1 MLIYIAENNKSW
13 QERMIQYLLL
23 NGDKAV
29 GFSSLAELGSAVD
42 NSVLDVIVA
51 DLSFLDE
58 ETLFRIRDIKS
69 HYIFSII
76 ITSDDSSE
84 SSLILSFSSGCD
96 YLVKPY
102 SLKELTLRLNALARR
117 FQAADAVSVW
127 QCGQSRM
134 AVNSAAHE
142 FPLTVSEFLFLPL
155 TGRS

>member
-1 MLIYIAENNKSW
+1 
-13 QERMIQYLLL
+13 MIQYLFL

-42 NSVLDVIVA
+42 NSVPDVLVA
-51 DLSFLDE
+51 NLSFPDK

-69 HYIFSII
+69 HYIFPVI

-96 YLVKPY
+96 DYLIKPY

-117 FQAADAVSVW
+117 FRAAVSVW

-134 AVNSAAHE
+134 AVNSAAHDVSIDGVRVS
-142 FPLTVSEFLFLPL
+142 LSVSEWKILTLFL
-155 TGRS
+155 RSADRFFCYA